1 MTSSPRILIAGGGTA
16 GWMTAA
22 YLARVFG
29 QGEGAPRITLI
40 ESPDIGTVGVG
51 EGSIPT
57 IRTTLQTLG
66 IDEAEFLRDCSAT
79 FKQGIRFDDW
89 EVEGTSYSH
98 PFEAPYFT
106 EGAGLLPYWL
116 LQDPATRPPFAE
128 AVTLQKRVADAGR
141 APKRAHEG
149 GYFGGRMN
157 YAYHFDAGRFGNLL
171 ARYARLY
178 GVTHLAGRI
187 SEVETGERGIAA
199 VISPEHGRIEADFYI
214 DCTGFAALLIGK
226 ALGSPFHSV
235 RDVLLTDTAL
245 AIQLPYADPQEAIPS
260 YTISTAHE
268 SGWTWDIGLDS
279 RCGVGYVYSSAHSSD
294 DRAREV
300 LRTYLRRYAGDNAA
314 SLEPRLIRFDP
325 GYRKAQ
331 WVRNCCAIG
340 LSAGFYEPLEATG
353 IMMIEVA
360 ISLLVDCFPFT
371 GPADASAALFN
382 ERMRQRYEKTAEFLK
397 LHYCISRRPEAF
409 WRDNADP
416 ATIPENLRALL
427 DMWTY
432 RPPSRFDT
440 LTDIDIFAASSY
452 QYILYGMNYPT
463 DLRAQAPI
471 HSRTEA
477 ADMIFARIRAFTD
490 GAIRDLPAHRDLI
503 TQIYAH
509 GFAPPPAPKRTD
521 PFLTVSR

>member
-1 MTSSPRILIAGGGTA
+1 MTSPSRILIVGGGTA

-29 QGEGAPRITLI
+29 HGPACPQITLI
-40 ESPDIGTVGVG
+40 ESPEIGTVGVG

-66 IDEAEFLRDCSAT
+66 INEAEFLRECSAT
-79 FKQGIRFDDW
+79 FKQGIRFVDW
-89 EVEGTSYSH
+89 EAEGTHYSH
-98 PFEAPYFT
+98 PFETPYFT
-106 EGAGLLPYWL
+106 DGAGLLPYWL
-116 LQDPATRPPFAE
+116 LQNPATRVPFAE
-128 AVTLQKRVADAGR
+128 AVTLQTRVADAGR

-149 GYFGGRMN
+149 GYFTGRMN

-171 ARYARLY
+171 AKYARLY
-178 GVTHLAGRI
+178 GVTHLQGRV
-187 SEVETGERGIAA
+187 SDVKTGPEGI
-199 VISPEHGRIEADFYI
+199 VGVHSPEYGCLEADLYI
-214 DCTGFAALLIGK
+214 DCTGFAARLIGQ
-226 ALGSPFHSV
+226 ALGSPFHSL

-260 YTISTAHE
+260 HTISTAHE
-268 SGWTWDIGLDS
+268 AGWTWDIGLDS
-279 RCGVGYVYSSAHSSD
+279 RSGIGYVYSSAHSSD
-294 DRAREV
+294 DRARDI
-300 LRTYLRRYAGDNAA
+300 LRTYLRRYSGDKAGN
-314 SLEPRLIRFDP
+314 LEPRLIRFDP

-331 WVRNCCAIG
+331 WVKNCCAIG

-360 ISLLVDCFPFT
+360 ISLLVDCFPFI
-371 GPADASAALFN
+371 GPADASAGLFN

-397 LHYCISRRPEAF
+397 LHYCISKRPEAF

-416 ATIPENLRALL
+416 ATIPENLRNLL
-427 DMWTY
+427 EMWKR

-463 DLRAQAPI
+463 DIHAQTPI

-477 ADMIFARIRAFTD
+477 ADTIFARIRAFGD
-490 GAIRDLPAHRDLI
+490 GAIRDLPLHRDLI
-503 TQIYAH
+503 AQVYANGFTQ
-509 GFAPPPAPKRTD
+509 PPPKATNA
-521 PFLTVSR
+521 FLSTRR